1 MSDASHTTPS
11 RRLFMAG
18 SLAGIGGVLAS
29 ERAASQAIPTT
40 PTGRPEPK
48 LDQPPPLPRDKHLG
62 WAVVGLGDFTQ
73 AQVLP
78 ALERARRSK
87 TVALVSGNPDKA
99 KAVAARYGVE
109 AGGIY
114 DYGTMGKMADNKDIA
129 AVYIVTPNSTHADL
143 TIKALEAGKHVL
155 CEKPMATNSADCQRM
170 IDAAKAADR
179 RLMIAYRVH
188 WEPHNLRA
196 KAMMDKGEFG
206 DVRFAS
212 SDHHRPLEPSRP
224 RDQWRML
231 KAVAGGGSL
240 VDIGIY
246 GLNGLQWFFGE
257 SPSSVSA
264 SMHSPEGDPRFGQ
277 VEDVFTAQLVFPSGR
292 RATVSSGYSSDKKRI
307 DIWGE
312 KGVATL
318 DPGTAYQGNRLVVS
332 DAKRADEVL
341 TAEGDAVQFTGEIDH
356 LSQIVAEGGELRT
369 PGEMGLRDVRLI
381 EALYRAAETR
391 QWLDLNP
398 DMTMRSGTR

>member
-48 LDQPPPLPRDKHLG
+48 LDQPPPLAREKHLG
-62 WAVVGLGDFTQ
+62 WAVVGLGDFAQ
-73 AQVLP
+73 AQILP
-78 ALERARRSK
+78 AFQRARRSRA
-87 TVALVSGNPDKA
+87 VALVSGNPEKA
-99 KAVAARYGVE
+99 KSVADRYGIGP
-109 AGGIY
+109 GGLY
-114 DYGTMGKMADNKDIA
+114 DYASMGKMADNADIA
-129 AVYIVTPNSTHADL
+129 AVYIITPNSTHADL

-155 CEKPMATNSADCQRM
+155 CEKPMATSSAECRRM

-196 KAMMDKGEFG
+196 KAMMDAGELG
-206 DVRFAS
+206 EVRFAS
-212 SDHHRPLEPSRP
+212 SDHHRPLEPGKP

-246 GLNGLQWFFGE
+246 GLNGVQWFFGE

-264 SMHSPEGDPRFGQ
+264 SMHAPAGDSRFAE

-292 RATVSSGYSSDKKRI
+292 RATVSSGYSADKKRI
-307 DIWGE
+307 DLWGD
-312 KGVATL
+312 KAVATL
-318 DPGTAYQGNRLVVS
+318 DPGTAYQGNRLVIGN
-332 DAKRADEVL
+332 AKRADEIL

-356 LSQIVAEGGELRT
+356 LSQVIAEGGELRT

-381 EALYRAAETR
+381 EALYQAAATR
-391 QWLDLNP
+391 RWVDLNP
-398 DMTMRSGTR
+398 DMTMRSGTP